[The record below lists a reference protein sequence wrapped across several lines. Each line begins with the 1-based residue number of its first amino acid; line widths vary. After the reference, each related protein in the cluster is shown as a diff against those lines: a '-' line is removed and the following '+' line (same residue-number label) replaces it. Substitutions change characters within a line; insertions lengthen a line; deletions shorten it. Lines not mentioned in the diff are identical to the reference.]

1 MVDAA
6 RVSSLP
12 RDWLARL
19 RRSLLAAPDHDPEH
33 WQLAG
38 RPLADAPAA
47 EVARAAMPQPPRAA
61 AVLVPIVDRSTA
73 PTLLLTA
80 RATHLKHHAGQISF
94 PGGGI
99 EPDDSHV
106 IAAALR
112 ETREEIGIDSAHIEP
127 LGFLPDQVVLTGF
140 RITPV
145 VALLR
150 PDFNLQIDD
159 SEVAEVF
166 EMPLE
171 ILVDERNF
179 VPVRRQLRGIDVTLL
194 DVNHEGRVIW
204 GATAGMLL
212 VLHRALQAP
221 L

>member
-1 MVDAA
+1 M
-6 RVSSLP
+6 SSLP
-12 RDWLARL
+12 AAWQARL
-19 RRSLLAAPDHDPEH
+19 RSALLAEPDHDPAR

-38 RPLADAPAA
+38 RPLAEASAA
-47 EVARAAMPQPPRAA
+47 DVARAAMPQPPRAA
-61 AVLVPIVDRSTA
+61 AVLVPIIDRPA
-73 PTLLLTA
+73 GPTLLLTA

-99 EPDDSHV
+99 EPGDPHV

-112 ETREEIGIDSAHIEP
+112 ETREEIGIDSRFIKP

-145 VALLR
+145 VALLT
-150 PDFNLQIDD
+150 PDFNLQVDD

-171 ILVDERNF
+171 ILVDEKNF

-194 DVNHEGRVIW
+194 DVFHEGRVIW
-204 GATAGMLL
+204 GATAGILL
-212 VLHRALQAP
+212 VLHRALTGAP
-221 L
+221 